1 MKTTLLLFYAS
12 ELYYLASIL
21 KAKGVGT
28 PAYLTI
34 SGTGSKVLDLL
45 GGSKELEG
53 LAKIIFNDIIGDEGK
68 VELKRVKNPKEITC
82 KGGLNMKPADFIDDI
97 DEYKFCYTAS
107 ATIERKGHIHYLRD
121 VDDTVSKEVMQFYNC
136 FIEYFFSLNAKFSF
150 EKKFGIQTQKDFEK
164 YKEILLE
171 HAREDLAAVLDLRR
185 TEHDD
190 PDAELED
197 SLFFFPMAGGLNRLT
212 AYIAER

>member
-1 MKTTLLLFYAS
+1 MAYNTNGYNTYREIGVKTAS
-12 ELYYLASIL
+12 QGKLVVMLYEGAVNHLEKSISL
-21 KAKGVGT
+21 
-28 PAYLTI
+28 
-34 SGTGSKVLDLL
+34 
-45 GGSKELEG
+45 
-53 LAKIIFNDIIGDEGK
+53 IGDEGK